1 MFDCSNNLRV
11 AYLTKLNGNI
21 TFLGK
26 NVPVY
31 GDDTFETLRGNYVI
45 ISDIVETSDNNNQ
58 RFITNLTVTIDIFS
72 EQYMKRD
79 NSIVDNIASQIL
91 NLLIPSTAIQ
101 DIGDAYFQIFPL
113 SRDSSRY
120 LTLQEGNN
128 YIARKILTISNSIIQ
143 K

>member
-21 TFLGK
+21 IYNNK

-31 GDDTFETLRGNYVI
+31 GDDTFETLQGNYVI
-45 ISDIVETSDNNNQ
+45 ITDISETSDNNNQ
-58 RFITNLTVTIDIFS
+58 RFITNLTATIDIFS

>member
-11 AYLTKLNGNI
+11 AYLNILNGNI
-21 TFLGK
+21 SYNNK

-31 GDDTFETLRGNYVI
+31 GDDSFDTPPQNYII
-45 ISDIVETSDNNNQ
+45 ISDIIETPDNNNQ
-58 RFITNLTVTIDIFS
+58 VFVTNLIATIDIFS

-79 NSIVDNIASQIL
+79 NSIVDNIASQVL
-91 NLLIPSTAIQ
+91 NLLIPNTAVQ
-101 DIGDAYFQIFPL
+101 DIGDTYFQIFPL

-120 LTLQEGNN
+120 LTLQNGNN
-128 YIARKILTISNSIIQ
+128 YIARKILTINNSIIQ

>member
-21 TFLGK
+21 IYNTK

-31 GDDTFETLRGNYVI
+31 GDDSFETPPGNYVI

-58 RFITNLTVTIDIFS
+58 RFITNLTATIDIFS

-101 DIGDAYFQIFPL
+101 DIGDANFQIFPL

-128 YIARKILTISNSIIQ
+128 YIVRKILTISNSIIQ

>member
-21 TFLGK
+21 IYNNK

-31 GDDTFETLRGNYVI
+31 GDDTFETLQGNYVI
-45 ISDIVETSDNNNQ
+45 ITDISETSDNNNQ
-58 RFITNLTVTIDIFS
+58 KFITNLTATIDIFS

>member
-21 TFLGK
+21 IYNNK

-31 GDDTFETLRGNYVI
+31 GDDTFETLQGNYVI
-45 ISDIVETSDNNNQ
+45 ISDIIETSDNNNQ
-58 RFITNLTVTIDIFS
+58 RFITNLTATIDIFS

>member
-21 TFLGK
+21 TFSGK

-31 GDDTFETLRGNYVI
+31 GDDTFETLQGNYVI
-45 ISDIVETSDNNNQ
+45 ISDITETSDNNNQ
-58 RFITNLTVTIDIFS
+58 RFITNLTATIDIFS

-79 NSIVDNIASQIL
+79 NSIVDDIASQIL

>member
-11 AYLTKLNGNI
+11 AYLNKLNGYI
-21 TFLGK
+21 TYSGK

-31 GDDTFETLRGNYVI
+31 GDDTFETLQGNYVI
-45 ISDIVETSDNNNQ
+45 ISDIIETSDNNNQ
-58 RFITNLTVTIDIFS
+58 RFITNLTATIDIFS

-79 NSIVDNIASQIL
+79 NSIVDDISSQIL

-128 YIARKILTISNSIIQ
+128 YIARKILTINNSIIQ

>member
-1 MFDCSNNLRV
+1 MLDCSNNIRT

-21 TFLGK
+21 SFNSI

-31 GDDTFETLRGNYVI
+31 GDDSFDTTPQNYVV
-45 ISDIVETSDNNNQ
+45 ISDIIETADNNNQ
-58 RFITNLTVTIDIFS
+58 KFVNNVNVTIDIFS

-101 DIGDAYFQIFPL
+101 DIGDIYFQIFPL

-120 LTLQEGNN
+120 LALQDGNN
-128 YIARKILTISNSIIQ
+128 YVARKIITINNSIIQ

>member
-1 MFDCSNNLRV
+1 MLDCSNNIRA

-21 TFLGK
+21 TYNSL

-31 GDDTFETLRGNYVI
+31 GDDSFETTPQNYVVI
-45 ISDIVETSDNNNQ
+45 TEIAESADNNNQ
-58 RFITNLTVTIDIFS
+58 KFVNNVIVTIDIFS

-79 NSIVDNIASQIL
+79 NSIVDNISSQIL
-91 NLLIPSTAIQ
+91 NLLIPSTAVQ
-101 DIGDAYFQIFPL
+101 DIGDTYFQIFPL

-120 LTLQEGNN
+120 LALQDGNN
-128 YIARKILTISNSIIQ
+128 YVARKIITINNLVNQ